1 MSKLTNGATSTWD
14 GETNTITWTGTSN
27 NMISNFDFG
36 AGDYKQYSKIG
47 VNITSITNA
56 EYVRIQIRAN
66 GKELTQLF
74 YGTGVVEKSLTS
86 DYGFTVA
93 DLEKFEWARMLG
105 SSAFTGGASSAS
117 AVISSV
123 YLEAPTRTKEV
134 DLSAMAE
141 SKDNATWNNSTHT
154 FAWTGTWSNAIE
166 LPSLSGNLSAYT
178 TVNYVTAAGT
188 CDHFRILIYYSNDAA
203 QTTYYASVGTKSI
216 TFADMGVVAAN
227 LAHVSSIKISGASDA
242 TGDITLTNFSLEGP
256 LVNYIKATTTYAA
269 PAGATDLK
277 DLQPSWSISY
287 PKDIANETSWGGNI
301 DSNDGAAD
309 ISSYDYLHFV
319 VSSASGDANAGLRVF
334 VWDGSE
340 RITLYPHPI
349 AEYADVTDW
358 KTTSWITTSGTYV
371 VDISG
376 NSLFRGMKALQGW
389 AGNAGTVT
397 VSQAY
402 LSSGAPKAYI
412 PSGKYTLIGETAGTS
427 ALTAALADASTTFY
441 DATGVVG
448 TGIGLTPTGN
458 PNALFKA
465 NSGVLANDN
474 NVIVSDACAQL
485 ALTDG
490 YPFKAP
496 VGFTATAA
504 PTYDRAF
511 TASTTTTVC
520 LPFALTAAEA
530 ATLGT
535 FYELSSVDG
544 TTLHFTSVAAPVA
557 NKAYLVVPTAT
568 GLTLSETGKSIAATP
583 ADLGTTV
590 SGVDFIG
597 TLAATT
603 IPASDGSYSYYAYNN
618 GSLVKITTNAAT
630 LPAFRG
636 YFKVAGAS
644 ARSLNIS
651 LDNEATG
658 ISTLLM
664 NNGKV
669 NNEVYNLKGQRVSQ
683 PKKGLYIVNGK
694 KVIK

>member
-1 MSKLTNGATSTWD
+1 MRKTTKFMLTLAMLFGVVGGVKAKTLYVNLSALPAVSENTTWSWDNEKSEGTFAWSGASYNSTQLY
-14 GETNTITWTGTSN
+14 
-27 NMISNFDFG
+27 G
-36 AGDYKQYSKIG
+36 AGDY
-47 VNITSITNA
+47 
-56 EYVRIQIRAN
+56 
-66 GKELTQLF
+66 
-74 YGTGVVEKSLTS
+74 
-86 DYGFTVA
+86 
-93 DLEKFEWARMLG
+93 
-105 SSAFTGGASSAS
+105 SS
-117 AVISSV
+117 
-123 YLEAPTRTKEV
+123 
-134 DLSAMAE
+134 
-141 SKDNATWNNSTHT
+141 
-154 FAWTGTWSNAIE
+154 
-166 LPSLSGNLSAYT
+166 YT
-178 TVNYVTAAGT
+178 TLNLNTAAGT
-188 CDHFRILIYYSNDAA
+188 ADHFRIIIKYNGGESQVIITPVNIGSQSITLSS
-203 QTTYYASVGTKSI
+203 YASQAILS
-216 TFADMGVVAAN
+216 N
-227 LAHVSSIKISGASDA
+227 VSSIRLSGAGDVAS
-242 TGDITLTNFSLEGP
+242 GDITVSSIYLEGP
-256 LVNYIKATTTYAA
+256 DIDYIEATNVLVTDAA
-269 PAGATDLK
+269 PGGTIDLK
-277 DLQPSWSISY
+277 DLKGSEASWSVTY
-287 PKDIANETSWGGNI
+287 PSTLGNATVLCGNGDGSNESTHVNI
-301 DSNDGAAD
+301 YG
-309 ISSYDYLHFV
+309 YDWLCFSV
-319 VSSASGDANAGLRVF
+319 TETESTGQALRVWI
-334 VWDGSE
+334 WDGEAGGEGSVK
-340 RITLYPHPI
+340 TLYGKPI
-349 AEYADVTDW
+349 NIYNTANYEESTNA
-358 KTTSWITTSGTYV
+358 TTTGTYV
-371 VDISG
+371 VNI
-376 NSLFRGMKALQGW
+376 QGYKYLK
-389 AGNAGTVT
+389 GIKTYYGGGSVK
-397 VSQAY
+397 VSRAY
-402 LSSGAPKAYI
+402 VCKGAVPVSAT
-412 PSGKYTLIGETAGTS
+412 GKYTLNGTTPGS
-427 ALTAALADASTTFY
+427 ASLTAALADLSATYY
-441 DATGVVG
+441 DATGITG
-448 TGIGLTPTGN
+448 TDVDLTSVAN

-496 VGFTATAA
+496 VAFTATAA

-511 TASTTTTVC
+511 AASTTTTVC

-683 PKKGLYIVNGK
+683 PTKGLYIVNGK